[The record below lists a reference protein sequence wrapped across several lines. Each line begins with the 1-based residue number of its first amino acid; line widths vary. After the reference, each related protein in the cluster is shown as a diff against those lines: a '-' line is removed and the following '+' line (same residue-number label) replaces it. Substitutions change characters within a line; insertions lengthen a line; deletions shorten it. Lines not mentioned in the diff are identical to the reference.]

1 MVNSQRGSREVQHSY
16 KVTVLY
22 AVVGPQALSTVHTS
36 EPLNN
41 IGVIS
46 LTKGNGHCYLA
57 TCWINGSP
65 MVKSQAMPYKQ
76 PTGQPLLLVGNH
88 TNLSFSFGKLVG
100 QISTHLPQT
109 KNLVNVC
116 FYICFWQAG
125 RGGMQARHM
134 RRLSCP
140 SLSGQDILQAHVI
153 AGK

>member
-1 MVNSQRGSREVQHSY
+1 MRKTGIIYHLFSPTEQNLKRLRDINEEIQKLRMVNSQRGSREVQHSY

-22 AVVGPQALSTVHTS
+22 AVVGPHALSTVHTS

-76 PTGQPLLLVGNH
+76 RTGQPLLLVQNH
-88 TNLSFSFGKLVG
+88 TNLSSSFGKLVG
-100 QISTHLPQT
+100 
-109 KNLVNVC
+109 
-116 FYICFWQAG
+116 
-125 RGGMQARHM
+125 
-134 RRLSCP
+134 
-140 SLSGQDILQAHVI
+140 
-153 AGK
+153 